1 MSSDEQLVNTSMR
14 ARPRRAR
21 GGGAHIAE
29 VGEPVREGQ
38 ALQRAALVQGICCPL
53 IVRILPAPPR
63 LVMTGVGAGAAG
75 GAAGGWEC

>member
-1 MSSDEQLVNTSMR
+1 MSAAMSSDEQLVNTSMR

-38 ALQRAALVQGICCPL
+38 ALQRAALVKGRVARPRLPIPTEG
-53 IVRILPAPPR
+53 ILPAPPR
-63 LVMTGVGAGAAG
+63 LVI
-75 GAAGGWEC
+75 